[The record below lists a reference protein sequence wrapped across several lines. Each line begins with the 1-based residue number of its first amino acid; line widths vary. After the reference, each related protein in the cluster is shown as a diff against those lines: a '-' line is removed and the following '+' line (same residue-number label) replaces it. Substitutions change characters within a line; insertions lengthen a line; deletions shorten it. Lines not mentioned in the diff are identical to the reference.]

1 MKQLSKVVWS
11 EGMYLGPHHFQ
22 AQSRF
27 FEEATQFWISNL
39 WFEPYGL
46 SGIELDADAV
56 RNGTV
61 SLVHCRGMFADGL
74 PFNMPESDP
83 LPPPRAIAELFPV
96 VRESVTVNLGIPPY
110 RSGAANCALNGRD
123 AKSPT
128 RYLAESATVPDDNTG
143 LDEKSVKFGRKNMQ
157 ILLDTEET
165 GDMQLLPIA
174 RIRRD
179 GSGNYVYDENFIPP
193 CTQIS
198 ASQALMNI
206 TRRMIEVL
214 QEKSAA
220 TALDNRGGGKFQTG
234 FSAQEIG
241 RFWFLHALN
250 SSLGPLQH
258 LFFSKRGHPEEL
270 FLELLRLGGALCTFG
285 MDSQPR
291 NLPLYD
297 HQALDKCFAEIER
310 HIRAH
315 LEMLAPSN
323 CIAIPLKLVA
333 NYFYEGDVVDQ
344 RCLDRAR
351 WIFSVHS
358 PIGDAETITRTS
370 QLVKICSAQFIRRLV
385 DSAIA
390 GLPLSHIPVPP
401 AAVSPRVESQYF
413 AISRIGPC
421 WEHIVQTRRVGIYVP
436 GDIPHPEI
444 ELLVVLEG

>member
-39 WFEPYGL
+39 WYEPYGL
-46 SGIELDADAV
+46 SGIELDGEAV

-61 SLVHCRGMFADGL
+61 AVVHCRGMFPDGL

-83 LPPPRAIAELFPV
+83 LPAPRPIADLFPV
-96 VRESVTVNLGIPPY
+96 VRESVTVNLGISPY
-110 RSGAANCALNGRD
+110 KAGASNCALNGEDGR
-123 AKSPT
+123 AAT
-128 RYLAESATVPDDNTG
+128 RYVAEPLPVADANTG
-143 LDEKSVKFGRKNMQ
+143 LDEKKIRFARKNIQ
-157 ILLDTEET
+157 LLLDTEDAGE
-165 GDMQLLPIA
+165 MQLLPIA

-193 CTQIS
+193 CTQMS
-198 ASQALMNI
+198 ASRALMNL
-206 TRRMIEVL
+206 TGRMIEVL

-220 TALDNRGGGKFQTG
+220 TALDNRGKGKFQTG

-258 LFFSKRGHPEEL
+258 LFFTKRGHPEEL

-285 MDSQPR
+285 MESHPR
-291 NLPLYD
+291 TLPLYD
-297 HQALDKCFAEIER
+297 HKALDQCFAAVEQ

-323 CIAIPLKLVA
+323 CVAIPLKPVA
-333 NYFYEGDVVDQ
+333 NYFYEGAVVDQ

-351 WIFSVHS
+351 WIFSIRS
-358 PIGDAETITRTS
+358 PIGDAEIMSRTPRV
-370 QLVKICSAQFIRRLV
+370 VKVCSAQFIRRLV

-390 GLPLSHIPVPP
+390 GLPLAHIPVPP
-401 AAVSPRVESQYF
+401 AAVSPRVENQYF
-413 AISRIGPC
+413 AISRVGPC
-421 WEHIVQTRRVGIYVP
+421 WEHIMQTRRVGIYVP
-436 GDIPHPEI
+436 GDLPNPEI